1 MERVHVDFFEFKGK
15 QFLIMIDAFSKYIW
29 THVMNAE
36 TTTLKTL
43 AILYGWFCDRNGFPT
58 TLVSDNGPQFT
69 AHEFGEKMAK
79 WGIKHLLTP
88 PYHPASNG
96 LAEKAVGI
104 VKTKLKKMDC
114 PATPIEIYVNLQAAL
129 RVYRA
134 TPHSSTGQTPFEL
147 ISNAAIPVM
156 FPQLQSSQQKIQE
169 ANRSSLPKDRVRQV
183 RKFKVGDS
191 VLVYNTQTKM
201 NSHGLV
207 KQVKSNN
214 SYIVN
219 INDCDKHISSDM
231 MRLSENNSD
240 SNQLIMNNNNDSNSL
255 VKNDNDEYFSD
266 NDSNFSEENDE
277 YTFTNN
283 SDRNFI
289 LANDNNHRIRKTY
302 RSEIDKLSSDF
313 TVNLPESRIRSGK
326 V

>member
-1 MERVHVDFFEFKGK
+1 MENDVIFHGTRIIVPSKQQDRLLSDLYMTHMGIVKMKEVARKYFWWPLINKQIEKIANSCSGCNRFRKRPAPAPLCPWPYARRPMEIVHVDFFEFKGK

-43 AILYGWFCDRNGFPT
+43 AILYGWFCDRNGFST

-114 PATPIEIYVNLQAAL
+114 PANPIEIYVNLQAAL

-134 TPHSSTGQTPFEL
+134 TPHSSTGQTPFE
-147 ISNAAIPVM
+147 
-156 FPQLQSSQQKIQE
+156 
-169 ANRSSLPKDRVRQV
+169 
-183 RKFKVGDS
+183 
-191 VLVYNTQTKM
+191 
-201 NSHGLV
+201 
-207 KQVKSNN
+207 
-214 SYIVN
+214 
-219 INDCDKHISSDM
+219 
-231 MRLSENNSD
+231 
-240 SNQLIMNNNNDSNSL
+240 
-255 VKNDNDEYFSD
+255 
-266 NDSNFSEENDE
+266 
-277 YTFTNN
+277 
-283 SDRNFI
+283 
-289 LANDNNHRIRKTY
+289 
-302 RSEIDKLSSDF
+302 
-313 TVNLPESRIRSGK
+313 
-326 V
+326 